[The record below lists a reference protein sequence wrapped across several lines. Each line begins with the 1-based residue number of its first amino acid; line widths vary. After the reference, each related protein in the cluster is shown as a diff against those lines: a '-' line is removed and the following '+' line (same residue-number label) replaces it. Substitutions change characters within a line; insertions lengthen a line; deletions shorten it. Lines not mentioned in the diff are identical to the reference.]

1 MKNFRTVF
9 IAITLFAS
17 NFITKAQTS
26 YHEIPNHFYEDTAV
40 TSIMTMTYDNSGN
53 TFYAA
58 AGEYQFDDGV
68 NFITSTGIRIWKRS
82 TTGVKT
88 GNILYKYSTSSS
100 GETAVK
106 MLYTGSA
113 LYVLVQGVY
122 DFAPNDRD
130 VVLLKYNSSMVLQW
144 TRFYNGVGDPNDD
157 AVDMTVGPSGSILVL
172 VKSLNNMITLRYNAA
187 GTLLNTGVY
196 DSGVTNDDDPA
207 KILYANNATYVVG
220 TRPAS
225 TGRQTVLVKYNNTL
239 VQQWALLTK
248 MSTGATNDF
257 VKDMTIDTSGNVYVA
272 GDHFNTAY
280 RPFVYKV
287 TPAGTRPWS
296 RKVTYNNMSPMKI
309 FTDNNAQPFFY
320 GDGAPDRY
328 IRLDKNTGVISF
340 NVSLFNGPDQTFSV
354 TDVAKGS
361 TNDIYLIGNYDTLIV
376 DPFYGLLGYYGY
388 RVVKLNTSGGRV
400 WTKDQ
405 ITSDGHFTVDAGKIY
420 ARSNS
425 KIYYDSYES
434 WVGWAGTGYSE
445 FYSVIHAVSP
455 ASGIREEEEMSS
467 TETSSLNIFPNPASS
482 IIHFNFN
489 NATNEDAVVSI
500 YNLSGQLLKENKI
513 QANEGFNSNEMNI
526 EELSGGLYIL
536 RVTTQAKIM
545 ESKVMMTD

>member
-1 MKNFRTVF
+1 MKNYQMVCFAILL
-9 IAITLFAS
+9 IASTL
-17 NFITKAQTS
+17 TKAQTS

-53 TFYAA
+53 TFYAGK
-58 AGEYQFDDGV
+58 GEYQFDDGI
-68 NFITSTGIRIWKRS
+68 NFITSSGIRIWKRS
-82 TTGVKT
+82 TTGVNT

-100 GETAVK
+100 GESAVK

-113 LYVLVQGVY
+113 LYVLVQGVF
-122 DFAPNDRD
+122 DFAPNDKD
-130 VVLLKYNSSMVLQW
+130 VILIKYNSSMVLQW
-144 TRFYNGVGDPNDD
+144 VRYYNGIGNPDD
-157 AVDMTVGPSGSILVL
+157 EAIDMTVGPSGSILVL

-196 DSGVTNDDDPA
+196 DSGVANDDDPS

-220 TRPAS
+220 TRPATS
-225 TGRQTVLVKYNNTL
+225 GRQTVLVKYNNTL
-239 VQQWALLTK
+239 VQQWALVTK
-248 MSTGATNDF
+248 MSSGATSDF

-287 TPAGTRPWS
+287 TPSGTRPWT
-296 RKVTYNNMSPMKI
+296 RRVTYNNMTPMKI

-320 GDGAPDRY
+320 GDGSPDRY

-340 NVSLFNGPDQTFSV
+340 NVALFNGPDQTFEV

-376 DPFYGLLGYYGY
+376 DPFYGLLGYFGY
-388 RVVKLNTSGGRV
+388 RVVKLNNAGGRV

-420 ARSNS
+420 ARGNS
-425 KIYYDSYES
+425 KIYYDAYES
-434 WVGWAGTGYSE
+434 WVGWAGTGWSE
-445 FYSVIHAVSP
+445 YYTSIHAVAP
-455 ASGIREEEEMSS
+455 ATGLREEEELTT
-467 TETSSLNIFPNPASS
+467 TETSSLNIYPNPVSD

-489 NATNEDAVVSI
+489 NTMNEDAVVSI

-513 QANEGFNSNEMNI
+513 QLIEGFNAHEINI
-526 EELSGGLYIL
+526 EELNSGIYIL
-536 RVTTQAKIM
+536 RISTDSKM
-545 ESKVMMTD
+545 LESKVVVTN